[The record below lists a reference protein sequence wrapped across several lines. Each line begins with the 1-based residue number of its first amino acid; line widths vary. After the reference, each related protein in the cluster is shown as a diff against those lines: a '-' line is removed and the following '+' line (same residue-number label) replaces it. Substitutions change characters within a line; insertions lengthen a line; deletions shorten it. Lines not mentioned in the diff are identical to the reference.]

1 MELRK
6 EPRKA
11 PKQAVDTNVTYQ
23 TMSEYPVITGEGTLL
38 DISENGCRVGGIHAL
53 RKGIRIQMAVRGE
66 PEEPVTVLANCN
78 VAWIKDT
85 EFGIQFLW

>member
-23 TMSEYPVITGEGTLL
+23 TMNEYPVITGEGT
-38 DISENGCRVGGIHAL
+38 D
-53 RKGIRIQMAVRGE
+53 RKSV
-66 PEEPVTVLANCN
+66 V
-78 VAWIKDT
+78 
-85 EFGIQFLW
+85 

>member
-23 TMSEYPVITGEGTLL
+23 TMNEYPVITGEGALL
-38 DISENGCRVGGIHAL
+38 DISENGCRVGGTHAL
-53 RKGIRIQMAVRGE
+53 RKGIRIQMAMRGE
-66 PEEPVTVLANCN
+66 SGQPVTVLTDCN
-78 VAWIKDT
+78 VAWIKDK
-85 EFGIQFLW
+85 EFGVQFLW